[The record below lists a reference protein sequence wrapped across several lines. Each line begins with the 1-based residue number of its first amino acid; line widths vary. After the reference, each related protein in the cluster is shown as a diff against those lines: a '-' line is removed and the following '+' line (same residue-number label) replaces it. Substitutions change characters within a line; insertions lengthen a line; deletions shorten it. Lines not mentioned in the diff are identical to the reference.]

1 MSDKQEEKGQEVD
14 SNLANGPVENRGCT
28 DILCCL
34 LFIAGVAAF
43 VGIAIDGFR
52 KGQPSKLAVPYDSAG
67 KFFFEHFLVEEAM
80 IKNILQS

>member
-43 VGIAIDGFR
+43 IGIAIDGFR
-52 KGQPSKLAVPYDSAG
+52 KGQPSKLAVPYDSSG
-67 KFFFEHFLVEEAM
+67 KFFFF
-80 IKNILQS
+80 KTF